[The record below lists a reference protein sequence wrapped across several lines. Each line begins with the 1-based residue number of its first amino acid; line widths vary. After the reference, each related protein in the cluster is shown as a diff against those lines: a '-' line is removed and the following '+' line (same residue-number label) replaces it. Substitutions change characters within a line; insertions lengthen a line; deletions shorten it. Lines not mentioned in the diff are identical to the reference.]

1 MINKTLKKS
10 FVALTTATMVAALAV
25 AIPAAARADGITCSE
40 VAAATK
46 YSARN
51 TQLCTGV
58 DQFGAKYE
66 IAMPKK
72 FNGTLIVWSHG
83 IRKNTNLPPIPVV
96 ADKGYIVDNSAE
108 IAPSPAIAAALL
120 KQGFALAGSGV
131 QTQGWNL
138 AEQVLATTIVIDQAI
153 ATFPAI
159 DRVAAWGASLGGLST
174 QILAE
179 TNPGLVEAVAPLCLS
194 DSALSEIT
202 MAGDF
207 LWGLKTLF
215 DPSIKAFGY
224 SSGDTGKGEM
234 LTDIQKV
241 LGVIVKLQTAITI
254 NPKTPKWPDTT
265 PASAAGLA
273 AVIPVRSAIL
283 LLGLVSGIST
293 QSNTYDASSG
303 PKGVPS
309 DETSFGLAISP
320 ALAVL
325 ENGAQAALLAVVA
338 NYDMELRAGG
348 IVYDNSKTNFAA
360 RLGDDS
366 DVYAAALSGKSAITG
381 MLSYLSALNPY
392 APRVK
397 ADASAVTAMKA
408 LGEISG
414 KITVPTITLT
424 ATADHITPPGATQYL
439 VNQYNSAIASGDSKK
454 GLLVNIWNKPADE
467 YTKFDAAGSPITPA
481 KPTNGTQHCNFTDSQ
496 WMMIAKMLT
505 DSAKSGKA
513 PTAKTVAAAIKKDKN
528 LFVDPNYTAPLL
540 KARQ

>member
-1 MINKTLKKS
+1 MKNINLKKS
-10 FVALTTATMVAALAV
+10 LVALTTAALVAALAV
-25 AIPAAARADGITCSE
+25 VIPTTASAAGPDCSGT
-40 VAAATK
+40 ALPK
-46 YSARN
+46 YPVYDV
-51 TQLCTGV
+51 QLCKGT
-58 DQFGAKYE
+58 DQFGAQYE

-96 ADKGYIVDNSAE
+96 APKGYLVDYSAE
-108 IAPSPAIAAALL
+108 IAPSPAIAASLL

-138 AEQVLATTIVIDQAI
+138 ADQVLATTIVIDQAI
-153 ATFPAI
+153 TTFPAI
-159 DRVAAWGASLGGLST
+159 DRVASWGASLGGLSS

-179 TNPGLVEAVAPLCLS
+179 SNPGIVDAVAPLCLS

-207 LWGLKTLF
+207 LWGVKTFF
-215 DPSIKAFGY
+215 DPTIKLSNY
-224 SSGDTGKGEM
+224 SSGTAGYTEM
-234 LTDIQKV
+234 VTDIGKV
-241 LGVIVKLQTAITI
+241 LTVFGT
-254 NPKTPKWPDTT
+254 
-265 PASAAGLA
+265 LA
-273 AVIPVRSAIL
+273 AAIKANPLAPAWPATSTAPATLKGIPVRSAVL
-283 LLGLVSGIST
+283 LLGLISGVST
-293 QSNTYDASSG
+293 QSSTYDSSSG
-303 PKGVPS
+303 PKGPL
-309 DETSFGLAISP
+309 ETSFGLVISP

-325 ENGAQAALLAVVA
+325 ENGAEAAILAVVA

-348 IVYDNSKTNFAA
+348 VVFDNSNTNYAA
-360 RLGDDS
+360 RLGDDG
-366 DVYAAALSGKSAITG
+366 DVYAAGLSGKTATAG
-381 MLSYLSALNPY
+381 MLGYLSALNPA
-392 APRVK
+392 APRVT
-397 ADASAVTAMKA
+397 ANPSAVAAMKA
-408 LGEISG
+408 QGEISG

-439 VNQYNSAIASGDSKK
+439 INQYNSAIASGDSKK

-513 PTAKTVAAAIKKDKN
+513 PSAKTVAAAIKKDKN

>member
-1 MINKTLKKS
+1 MKNINLKKS
-10 FVALTTATMVAALAV
+10 LVALTTAALVAALAV
-25 AIPAAARADGITCSE
+25 VIPTTARAAGPDCSGT
-40 VAAATK
+40 ALPK
-46 YSARN
+46 YPVYDV
-51 TQLCTGV
+51 QLCKGT

-72 FNGTLIVWSHG
+72 FNGTLIVWAHG
-83 IRKNTNLPPIPVV
+83 IRKNSNLPPIPVV
-96 ADKGYIVDNSAE
+96 APKGYLVDYSAE
-108 IAPSPAIAAALL
+108 IAPSPAIAASLL

-138 AEQVLATTIVIDQAI
+138 ADQVLATTIVIDQAI
-153 ATFPAI
+153 TTFPAI
-159 DRVAAWGASLGGLST
+159 DRVASWGASLGGLSS

-179 TNPGLVEAVAPLCLS
+179 SNPGLVDAVAPLCLS

-207 LWGLKTLF
+207 LWGVKTFF
-215 DPSIKAFGY
+215 DPTIKLSNY
-224 SSGDTGKGEM
+224 SSGTAGYTEM
-234 LTDIQKV
+234 VTDIGKV
-241 LGVIVKLQTAITI
+241 LTVFGT
-254 NPKTPKWPDTT
+254 
-265 PASAAGLA
+265 LA
-273 AVIPVRSAIL
+273 AAIKANPLAPAWPATSTAPATLKGIPVRSAVL
-283 LLGLVSGIST
+283 LLGLISGVST
-293 QSNTYDASSG
+293 QSSTYDSSSG
-303 PKGVPS
+303 PKGPL
-309 DETSFGLAISP
+309 ETSFGLVISP

-325 ENGAQAALLAVVA
+325 ENGAEAAILAVVA

-348 IVYDNSKTNFAA
+348 VVFDNSKTNYAA
-360 RLGDDS
+360 RLGDDG
-366 DVYAAALSGKSAITG
+366 DVYAAGLSGKTAIAG
-381 MLSYLSALNPY
+381 MLGYLSALNPA
-392 APRVK
+392 APRVT
-397 ADASAVTAMKA
+397 ADASAVAAMKA
-408 LGEISG
+408 QGEISG

-439 VNQYNSAIASGDSKK
+439 VNQYKSAIASGDSKK

-513 PTAKTVAAAIKKDKN
+513 PSAKTVAAAIKKDKN

>member
-1 MINKTLKKS
+1 MKNINLKKS
-10 FVALTTATMVAALAV
+10 LVALTTAALVAALAV
-25 AIPAAARADGITCSE
+25 VIPTTARAAGPDCSGT
-40 VAAATK
+40 ALPK
-46 YSARN
+46 YPVYDV
-51 TQLCTGV
+51 QLCKGT

-83 IRKNTNLPPIPVV
+83 IRKNSNLPPIPEV

-153 ATFPAI
+153 TTFPAI

-215 DPSIKAFGY
+215 DPSIKAVGY
-224 SSGDTGKGEM
+224 SSGETGYREM

-254 NPKTPKWPDTT
+254 DPKTPKWPDTT

-273 AVIPVRSAIL
+273 AAIPVRSAIL

-366 DVYAAALSGKSAITG
+366 DIYAAALSGKSAITG
-381 MLSYLSALNPY
+381 MLSYLSALNPA
-392 APRVK
+392 APRVT
-397 ADASAVTAMKA
+397 ANASSVAAMKA

-467 YTKFDAAGSPITPA
+467 YTKFVDGKPVKPA
-481 KPTNGTQHCNFTDSQ
+481 TPTNGTEHCNFTDSQ
-496 WMMIAKMLT
+496 LMMVAKMLT

>member
-1 MINKTLKKS
+1 MKNINLKKS
-10 FVALTTATMVAALAV
+10 LVALTTAALVAALAV
-25 AIPAAARADGITCSE
+25 VIPTTARAAGPDCSGT
-40 VAAATK
+40 ALPK
-46 YSARN
+46 YPVYDV
-51 TQLCTGV
+51 QLCKGT
-58 DQFGAKYE
+58 DQYGAKYE

-72 FNGTLIVWSHG
+72 FNGTLLVWSHG
-83 IRKNTNLPPIPVV
+83 IRKNSNLPAIPVV
-96 ADKGYIVDNSAE
+96 APKGYLVDNSAE
-108 IAPSPAIAAALL
+108 IAPTPDIAAKLL

-153 ATFPAI
+153 TTFPAI
-159 DRVAAWGASLGGLST
+159 DRVAAWGASLGGLSS

-207 LWGLKTLF
+207 LWGVKTLF
-215 DPSIKAFGY
+215 DPTIKLSNY
-224 SSGDTGKGEM
+224 SSGTTGYMEM
-234 LTDIQKV
+234 VGDIGKV
-241 LGVIVKLQTAITI
+241 LTVFGSLKAAISA
-254 NPKTPKWPDTT
+254 NPLAPAW
-265 PASAAGLA
+265 PASSTAPATLKG
-273 AVIPVRSAIL
+273 IPVRSAVL
-283 LLGLVSGIST
+283 LLGLISGIST
-293 QSNTYDASSG
+293 QSTTFDSSSG
-303 PKGVPS
+303 PKGPL
-309 DETSFGLAISP
+309 ETSFGLVISP

-325 ENGAQAALLAVVA
+325 ENGAQAAILAVVA

-348 IVYDNSKTNFAA
+348 VVFDNSKTNYAA
-360 RLGDDS
+360 RLGDDG
-366 DVYAAALSGKSAITG
+366 DVYAAGLSGKTATAG
-381 MLSYLSALNPY
+381 MLGYLSALNPA
-392 APRVK
+392 APRVT
-397 ADASAVTAMKA
+397 ANASAVASMKA

-439 VNQYNSAIASGDSKK
+439 INQYNSAISSGDSKK

-481 KPTNGTQHCNFTDSQ
+481 KTTNGTEHCNFTESQ
-496 WMMIAKMLT
+496 FMMIAKMLT

-513 PTAKTVAAAIKKDKN
+513 PSAKTVAAAIKKDKN

>member
-1 MINKTLKKS
+1 MKNINLKKS
-10 FVALTTATMVAALAV
+10 LVALTTAALVAALAV
-25 AIPAAARADGITCSE
+25 VIPTTARAAGPDCSGT
-40 VAAATK
+40 ALPK
-46 YSARN
+46 YPVYDV
-51 TQLCTGV
+51 QLCKGT

-72 FNGTLIVWSHG
+72 FNGTLIVWAHG

-96 ADKGYIVDNSAE
+96 APKGYLVDYSAE
-108 IAPSPAIAAALL
+108 IAPSPAIAASLL

-138 AEQVLATTIVIDQAI
+138 ADQVLATTIVIDQAI
-153 ATFPAI
+153 TTFPAI
-159 DRVAAWGASLGGLST
+159 DRVASWGASLGGLSS

-179 TNPGLVEAVAPLCLS
+179 SNPGLVDAVAPLCLS

-207 LWGLKTLF
+207 LWGVKTFF
-215 DPSIKAFGY
+215 DPTIKLSNY
-224 SSGDTGKGEM
+224 SSGTAGYTEM
-234 LTDIQKV
+234 VTDIGKV
-241 LGVIVKLQTAITI
+241 LTVFGT
-254 NPKTPKWPDTT
+254 
-265 PASAAGLA
+265 LA
-273 AVIPVRSAIL
+273 AAIKANPLAPAWPATSTAPATLKGIPVRSAVL
-283 LLGLVSGIST
+283 LLGLISGVST
-293 QSNTYDASSG
+293 QSSTYDSSSG
-303 PKGVPS
+303 PKGPL
-309 DETSFGLAISP
+309 ETSFGLVISP

-325 ENGAQAALLAVVA
+325 ENGAEAAILAVVA

-348 IVYDNSKTNFAA
+348 VVFDNSKTNYAA
-360 RLGDDS
+360 RLGDDG
-366 DVYAAALSGKSAITG
+366 DVYAAGLSGKTATAG
-381 MLSYLSALNPY
+381 MLGYLSALNPA
-392 APRVK
+392 APRVT
-397 ADASAVTAMKA
+397 ADASAVAAMKA
-408 LGEISG
+408 QGEISG

-439 VNQYNSAIASGDSKK
+439 VNQYKSAIASGDSKK

-513 PTAKTVAAAIKKDKN
+513 PSAKTVAAAIKKDKN
-528 LFVDPNYTAPLL
+528 LFVDPNYTPPLL

>member
-1 MINKTLKKS
+1 MKNINLKKS
-10 FVALTTATMVAALAV
+10 LVALTTAALVAALAV
-25 AIPAAARADGITCSE
+25 VIPTTARAAGPDCSGT
-40 VAAATK
+40 ALPK
-46 YSARN
+46 YPVYDV
-51 TQLCTGV
+51 QLCKGT

-96 ADKGYIVDNSAE
+96 APKGYLVDYSAE
-108 IAPSPAIAAALL
+108 IAPSPAIAASLL

-138 AEQVLATTIVIDQAI
+138 ADQVLATTIVIDQAI
-153 ATFPAI
+153 TTFPAI
-159 DRVAAWGASLGGLST
+159 DRVASWGASLGGLSS

-179 TNPGLVEAVAPLCLS
+179 SNPGLVDAVAPLCLS

-207 LWGLKTLF
+207 LWGVKTFF
-215 DPSIKAFGY
+215 DPTIKLSNY
-224 SSGDTGKGEM
+224 SSGTAGYTEM
-234 LTDIQKV
+234 VTDIGKV
-241 LGVIVKLQTAITI
+241 LTVFGT
-254 NPKTPKWPDTT
+254 
-265 PASAAGLA
+265 LA
-273 AVIPVRSAIL
+273 AAIKANPLAPAWPATSTAPATLKGIPVRSAVL
-283 LLGLVSGIST
+283 LLGLISGVST
-293 QSNTYDASSG
+293 QSSTYDSSSG
-303 PKGVPS
+303 PKGPL
-309 DETSFGLAISP
+309 ETSFGLVISP

-325 ENGAQAALLAVVA
+325 ENGAEAAILAVVA

-348 IVYDNSKTNFAA
+348 VVFDNSKTNYAA
-360 RLGDDS
+360 RLGDDG
-366 DVYAAALSGKSAITG
+366 DVYAAGLSGKTATAG
-381 MLSYLSALNPY
+381 MLGYLSALNPA
-392 APRVK
+392 APRVT
-397 ADASAVTAMKA
+397 ADASAVAAMKA
-408 LGEISG
+408 QGEISG

-424 ATADHITPPGATQYL
+424 ATADHITPPDATQYL
-439 VNQYNSAIASGDSKK
+439 INQYNSAIANGDSKK

-513 PTAKTVAAAIKKDKN
+513 PSAKTVAAAIKKDKN

>member
-1 MINKTLKKS
+1 MKNINLKKS
-10 FVALTTATMVAALAV
+10 LVALTTAALVAALAV
-25 AIPAAARADGITCSE
+25 VIPTTARAAGPDCSGT
-40 VAAATK
+40 ALPK
-46 YSARN
+46 YPVYDV
-51 TQLCTGV
+51 QLCKGT

-108 IAPSPAIAAALL
+108 IAPSPAIAASLL

-138 AEQVLATTIVIDQAI
+138 AEQVLATTIVIDQALT
-153 ATFPAI
+153 TFPAI

-179 TNPGLVEAVAPLCLS
+179 TNPGLVEAAAPLCLAE
-194 DSALSEIT
+194 SALSEIT

-224 SSGDTGKGEM
+224 TSGDAGKLEM

-254 NPKTPKWPDTT
+254 DPKTPKWPDTT

-273 AVIPVRSAIL
+273 AAIPVRSAIL

-366 DVYAAALSGKSAITG
+366 DVFAAALSGKSAITG
-381 MLSYLSALNPY
+381 MLGYLSALNPA
-392 APRVK
+392 APRVT
-397 ADASAVTAMKA
+397 ANASSVATMKA

-439 VNQYNSAIASGDSKK
+439 INQYNSAITNGESKK

-467 YTKFDAAGSPITPA
+467 YTKFVDGKPVKPA
-481 KPTNGTQHCNFTDSQ
+481 TPTNGTEHCNFTDSQ
-496 WMMIAKMLT
+496 FMMIAKMLT

-513 PTAKTVAAAIKKDKN
+513 PSAKTVAAAIRKDKN
-528 LFVDPNYTAPLL
+528 LFVDPNYTAPLF
-540 KARQ
+540 KYRQ

>member
-1 MINKTLKKS
+1 MKNINLKKS
-10 FVALTTATMVAALAV
+10 LVALTTAALVAALAV
-25 AIPAAARADGITCSE
+25 VIPTTARAAGPDCSGT
-40 VAAATK
+40 ALPK
-46 YSARN
+46 YPVYDV
-51 TQLCTGV
+51 QLCKGT
-58 DQFGAKYE
+58 DQYGAKYE

-72 FNGTLIVWSHG
+72 FNGTLLVWSHG
-83 IRKNTNLPPIPVV
+83 IRKNSNLPAIPVV
-96 ADKGYIVDNSAE
+96 APKGYLVDNSAE
-108 IAPSPAIAAALL
+108 IAPSPDIAAKLL

-159 DRVAAWGASLGGLST
+159 DRVAAWGASLGGLSS

-194 DSALSEIT
+194 DSALTEIT

-207 LWGLKTLF
+207 LWGVKTLF
-215 DPSIKAFGY
+215 DPTIKLAGYSAGSAGYVQMVTDIGKVLTVFGTLSAAIKANPLAPTWPAT
-224 SSGDTGKGEM
+224 STAPATLKG
-234 LTDIQKV
+234 
-241 LGVIVKLQTAITI
+241 
-254 NPKTPKWPDTT
+254 
-265 PASAAGLA
+265 
-273 AVIPVRSAIL
+273 IPVRSAVL
-283 LLGLVSGIST
+283 LLGLISGIST
-293 QSNTYDASSG
+293 QSTTFDSSSG
-303 PKGVPS
+303 PKGPL
-309 DETSFGLAISP
+309 ETSFGLVISP

-325 ENGAQAALLAVVA
+325 ENGAQAAILAVVA

-348 IVYDNSKTNFAA
+348 VVFDNSKTNYAA
-360 RLGDDS
+360 RLGDDG
-366 DVYAAALSGKSAITG
+366 DVYAAGLSGKTATAG
-381 MLSYLSALNPY
+381 MLGYLSALNPA
-392 APRVK
+392 APRVT
-397 ADASAVTAMKA
+397 ANASAVAAMKA

-414 KITVPTITLT
+414 KITVPTITLS

-439 VNQYNSAIASGDSKK
+439 INQYNSAITNGESKK

-481 KPTNGTQHCNFTDSQ
+481 KTTNGTEHCNFTESQ
-496 WMMIAKMLT
+496 FMMIAKMLT

-513 PTAKTVAAAIKKDKN
+513 PTAKTVAVAIKKDKN

>member
-1 MINKTLKKS
+1 MKNINLKKS
-10 FVALTTATMVAALAV
+10 LVALTTASLVAALAV
-25 AIPAAARADGITCSE
+25 VIPTTASAAGPDCSGT
-40 VAAATK
+40 ALPK
-46 YSARN
+46 YPVYDV
-51 TQLCTGV
+51 QLCKGT

-72 FNGTLIVWSHG
+72 FNGTLIVWAHG

-96 ADKGYIVDNSAE
+96 APKGYLVDYSAE
-108 IAPSPAIAAALL
+108 IAPSPAIAASLL

-138 AEQVLATTIVIDQAI
+138 ADQVLATTIVIDQAI
-153 ATFPAI
+153 TTFPAI
-159 DRVAAWGASLGGLST
+159 DRVASWGASLGGLSS

-179 TNPGLVEAVAPLCLS
+179 SNPGLVDAVAPLCLS

-207 LWGLKTLF
+207 LWGVKTFF
-215 DPSIKAFGY
+215 DPTIKLSNY
-224 SSGDTGKGEM
+224 SSGTAGYTEM
-234 LTDIQKV
+234 VTDIGKV
-241 LGVIVKLQTAITI
+241 LTVFGT
-254 NPKTPKWPDTT
+254 
-265 PASAAGLA
+265 LA
-273 AVIPVRSAIL
+273 AAIKANPLAPAWPATSTAPATLKGIPVRSAVL
-283 LLGLVSGIST
+283 LLGLISGVST
-293 QSNTYDASSG
+293 QSSTYDSSSG
-303 PKGVPS
+303 PKGPL
-309 DETSFGLAISP
+309 ETSFGLVISP

-325 ENGAQAALLAVVA
+325 ENGAEAAILAVVA

-348 IVYDNSKTNFAA
+348 VVFDNSKTNYAA
-360 RLGDDS
+360 RLGDDG
-366 DVYAAALSGKSAITG
+366 DVYAAGLSGKTATAG
-381 MLSYLSALNPY
+381 MLGYLSALNPA
-392 APRVK
+392 APRVT
-397 ADASAVTAMKA
+397 ADASAVAAMKA
-408 LGEISG
+408 QGEISG

-439 VNQYNSAIASGDSKK
+439 VNQYKSAIASGDSKK

-513 PTAKTVAAAIKKDKN
+513 PSAKTVAAAIKKDKN

>member
-1 MINKTLKKS
+1 MKNINLKKS
-10 FVALTTATMVAALAV
+10 LVALTTTALVAALAV
-25 AIPAAARADGITCSE
+25 VIPTTARAAEITCSE

-51 TQLCTGV
+51 TQLCSGV
-58 DQFGAKYE
+58 DQFGANYE

-72 FNGTLIVWSHG
+72 FNGTLIVYAHG
-83 IRKNTNLPPIPVV
+83 IRKNTNLPPIPI
-96 ADKGYIVDNSAE
+96 ASPKGYVVDASAD
-108 IAPSPAIAAALL
+108 IAPSPAIAASLL

-138 AEQVLATTIVIDQAI
+138 ADQVLATTIVIDQAI
-153 ATFPAI
+153 TTFPAI
-159 DRVAAWGASLGGLST
+159 DRVAAWGNSLGGLSV

-179 TNPGLVEAVAPLCLS
+179 TNPGLVDAVAPMCLAE
-194 DSALSEIT
+194 SALSEIT
-202 MAGDF
+202 LAGDF

-224 SSGDTGKGEM
+224 SSGDAGKNEM
-234 LTDIQKV
+234 IGDIQKV
-241 LGVIVKLQTAITI
+241 LEVIIKLQTAITI
-254 NPKTPKWPDTT
+254 DPKTPKWPDTT
-265 PASAAGLA
+265 PASAAGLTA
-273 AVIPVRSAIL
+273 KIPVRSAIL

-303 PKGVPS
+303 PKGVPT

-338 NYDMELRAGG
+338 NYDMELRASG

-366 DVYAAALSGKSAITG
+366 DVFAAALSGKSAITA
-381 MLSYLSALNPY
+381 MLGYLSAPTL
-392 APRVK
+392 APRVT
-397 ADASAVTAMKA
+397 ADASAVAAMKA

-414 KITVPTITLT
+414 KITVPTITLS

-439 VNQYNSAIASGDSKK
+439 INQYNSAITNGESKK

-467 YTKFDAAGSPITPA
+467 YTKFVDGKPVKPA
-481 KPTNGTQHCNFTDSQ
+481 TPTNGTEHCNFTGSQ
-496 WMMIAKMLT
+496 FMMIAKMLT

>member
-1 MINKTLKKS
+1 MKNINLKKS
-10 FVALTTATMVAALAV
+10 LVALTTAALVAALAV
-25 AIPAAARADGITCSE
+25 VIPTTARAAGPDCSGT
-40 VAAATK
+40 ALPK
-46 YSARN
+46 YPVYDV
-51 TQLCTGV
+51 QLCKGT

-72 FNGTLIVWSHG
+72 FNGTLLVWSHG
-83 IRKNTNLPPIPVV
+83 IRKNSNLPAIPVV
-96 ADKGYIVDNSAE
+96 APKGYLVDNSAE
-108 IAPSPAIAAALL
+108 IAPSPDIAAKLL

-159 DRVAAWGASLGGLST
+159 DRVAAWGASLGGLSS

-194 DSALSEIT
+194 DSALTEIT

-207 LWGLKTLF
+207 LWGVKTLF
-215 DPSIKAFGY
+215 DPTIKLANYSAGAAGYVEMVTDIGKVLTVFGTLSAAIKANPLAPTWPAT
-224 SSGDTGKGEM
+224 STAPATLKG
-234 LTDIQKV
+234 
-241 LGVIVKLQTAITI
+241 
-254 NPKTPKWPDTT
+254 
-265 PASAAGLA
+265 
-273 AVIPVRSAIL
+273 IPVRSAVL
-283 LLGLVSGIST
+283 LLGLISGIST
-293 QSNTYDASSG
+293 QSTTFDSSSG
-303 PKGVPS
+303 PKGPL
-309 DETSFGLAISP
+309 ETSFGLVISP

-325 ENGAQAALLAVVA
+325 ENGAQAAILAVVA

-348 IVYDNSKTNFAA
+348 VVFDNSKTNYAA
-360 RLGDDS
+360 RLGDDG
-366 DVYAAALSGKSAITG
+366 DVYAAGLSGKTATAG
-381 MLSYLSALNPY
+381 MLGYLSALNPA
-392 APRVK
+392 APRVT
-397 ADASAVTAMKA
+397 ADASAVASMKA

-439 VNQYNSAIASGDSKK
+439 INQYNSAIASGDSKK

-481 KPTNGTQHCNFTDSQ
+481 KTTNGTEHCNFTESQ
-496 WMMIAKMLT
+496 FMMIAKMLT

>member
-1 MINKTLKKS
+1 MKNINLKKS
-10 FVALTTATMVAALAV
+10 LVALTTAALVAALAV
-25 AIPAAARADGITCSE
+25 VIPTTARAAGPDCSGT
-40 VAAATK
+40 ALPK
-46 YSARN
+46 YPVYDV
-51 TQLCTGV
+51 QLCKGT

-72 FNGTLIVWSHG
+72 FNGTLIVWAHG
-83 IRKNTNLPPIPVV
+83 IRKNSNLPPIPVV
-96 ADKGYIVDNSAE
+96 APKGYLVDYSAE
-108 IAPSPAIAAALL
+108 IAPSPAIAASLL

-138 AEQVLATTIVIDQAI
+138 ADQVLATTIVIDQAI
-153 ATFPAI
+153 TTFPAI
-159 DRVAAWGASLGGLST
+159 DRVASWGASLGGLSS

-179 TNPGLVEAVAPLCLS
+179 SNPGLVDAVAPLCLS

-207 LWGLKTLF
+207 LWGVKTFF
-215 DPSIKAFGY
+215 DPTIKLSNY
-224 SSGDTGKGEM
+224 SSGTAGYTEM
-234 LTDIQKV
+234 VTDIGKV
-241 LGVIVKLQTAITI
+241 LTVFGT
-254 NPKTPKWPDTT
+254 
-265 PASAAGLA
+265 LA
-273 AVIPVRSAIL
+273 AAIKANPLAPAWPATSTAPATLKGIPVRSAVL
-283 LLGLVSGIST
+283 LLGLISGVST
-293 QSNTYDASSG
+293 QSSTYDSSSG
-303 PKGVPS
+303 PKGPL
-309 DETSFGLAISP
+309 ETSFGLVISP

-325 ENGAQAALLAVVA
+325 ENGAEAAILAVVA

-348 IVYDNSKTNFAA
+348 VVFDNSKTNYAA
-360 RLGDDS
+360 RLGDDG
-366 DVYAAALSGKSAITG
+366 DVYAAGLSGKTATAG
-381 MLSYLSALNPY
+381 MLGYLSALNPA
-392 APRVK
+392 APRVT
-397 ADASAVTAMKA
+397 ADASAVAAMKA
-408 LGEISG
+408 QGEISG

-439 VNQYNSAIASGDSKK
+439 VNQYKRAIASGDSKK

-513 PTAKTVAAAIKKDKN
+513 PSAKTVAAAIKKDKN

>member
-1 MINKTLKKS
+1 MKNINLKKS
-10 FVALTTATMVAALAV
+10 LVALTTAALVAALAV
-25 AIPAAARADGITCSE
+25 VIPTTARAAGPDCSGT
-40 VAAATK
+40 ALPK
-46 YSARN
+46 YPVYDV
-51 TQLCTGV
+51 QLCKGT

-72 FNGTLIVWSHG
+72 FNGTLLVWSHG
-83 IRKNTNLPPIPVV
+83 IRKNSNLPAIPVV
-96 ADKGYIVDNSAE
+96 APKGYLVDNSAE
-108 IAPSPAIAAALL
+108 IAPTPDIAAKLL

-153 ATFPAI
+153 TTFPAI
-159 DRVAAWGASLGGLST
+159 DRVAAWGASLGGLSS

-179 TNPGLVEAVAPLCLS
+179 TNPGLVEAVATLCLS

-207 LWGLKTLF
+207 LWGVKTLF
-215 DPSIKAFGY
+215 DPTIKLANYSAGAAGYVEMVTDIGKVLTVFGTISATIKA
-224 SSGDTGKGEM
+224 
-234 LTDIQKV
+234 
-241 LGVIVKLQTAITI
+241 
-254 NPKTPKWPDTT
+254 NPLT
-265 PASAAGLA
+265 PAWPATSTAPATLTGP
-273 AVIPVRSAIL
+273 IPVRSAVL
-283 LLGLVSGIST
+283 LLGLISGIST
-293 QSNTYDASSG
+293 QSTTFDSSSG
-303 PKGVPS
+303 PKGPL
-309 DETSFGLAISP
+309 ETSFGLAISP

-325 ENGAQAALLAVVA
+325 ENGAQAAILAVVA

-348 IVYDNSKTNFAA
+348 VVFDNSKTNYAA
-360 RLGDDS
+360 RLGDDG
-366 DVYAAALSGKSAITG
+366 DVYAAGLSGKTATAG
-381 MLSYLSALNPY
+381 MLGYLSALNPA
-392 APRVK
+392 APRVT
-397 ADASAVTAMKA
+397 ADASAVAAMKA
-408 LGEISG
+408 QGEISG
-414 KITVPTITLT
+414 KITVPTITLS

-481 KPTNGTQHCNFTDSQ
+481 KTTNGTEHCNFTESQ
-496 WMMIAKMLT
+496 FMMIAKMLT

>member
-1 MINKTLKKS
+1 MKNINLKKS
-10 FVALTTATMVAALAV
+10 LVALTTAALVAALAV
-25 AIPAAARADGITCSE
+25 VIPTTARAAGPDCSGT
-40 VAAATK
+40 ALPK
-46 YSARN
+46 YPVYDV
-51 TQLCTGV
+51 QLCKGT
-58 DQFGAKYE
+58 DQYGAKYE

-72 FNGTLIVWSHG
+72 FNGTLLVWSHG
-83 IRKNTNLPPIPVV
+83 IRKNSNLPAIPVV
-96 ADKGYIVDNSAE
+96 APKGYLVDNSAE
-108 IAPSPAIAAALL
+108 IAPTPDIAAKLL

-159 DRVAAWGASLGGLST
+159 DRIAAWGASLGGLSS

-194 DSALSEIT
+194 DSALTEIT

-207 LWGLKTLF
+207 LWGVKTLF
-215 DPSIKAFGY
+215 DPTIKLANYSAGAAGYVEMVTDIGKVLTVFGTLSAAIKANPLAPTWPAT
-224 SSGDTGKGEM
+224 STAPATLKG
-234 LTDIQKV
+234 
-241 LGVIVKLQTAITI
+241 
-254 NPKTPKWPDTT
+254 
-265 PASAAGLA
+265 
-273 AVIPVRSAIL
+273 IPVRSAVL
-283 LLGLVSGIST
+283 LLGLISGIST
-293 QSNTYDASSG
+293 QSTTFDSSSG
-303 PKGVPS
+303 PAGPL
-309 DETSFGLAISP
+309 ETSFGLVISP

-325 ENGAQAALLAVVA
+325 ENGAQAAILAVVA

-348 IVYDNSKTNFAA
+348 VVFDNSKTNYAA
-360 RLGDDS
+360 RLGDDG
-366 DVYAAALSGKSAITG
+366 DVYAAGLSGKTATAG
-381 MLSYLSALNPY
+381 MLGYLSALNPA
-392 APRVK
+392 APRVA
-397 ADASAVTAMKA
+397 ADASAVASMKA

-439 VNQYNSAIASGDSKK
+439 INQYNSAIASGDSKK

-481 KPTNGTQHCNFTDSQ
+481 KTTNGTEHCNFTESQ
-496 WMMIAKMLT
+496 FMMIAKMLT

-513 PTAKTVAAAIKKDKN
+513 PSAKTVAAAIKKDKN

>member
-1 MINKTLKKS
+1 MKNINLKKS
-10 FVALTTATMVAALAV
+10 LVALTTAALVAALAV
-25 AIPAAARADGITCSE
+25 VIPTTARAAGPDCSGT
-40 VAAATK
+40 ALPK
-46 YSARN
+46 YPVYDV
-51 TQLCTGV
+51 QLCKGT
-58 DQFGAKYE
+58 DQYGAKYE

-72 FNGTLIVWSHG
+72 FNGTLLVWSHG
-83 IRKNTNLPPIPVV
+83 IRKNSNLPAIPVV
-96 ADKGYIVDNSAE
+96 APKGYLVDNSAE
-108 IAPSPAIAAALL
+108 IAPTPDIAAKLL

-159 DRVAAWGASLGGLST
+159 DRVAAWGASLGGLSS

-207 LWGLKTLF
+207 LWGVKTLF
-215 DPSIKAFGY
+215 DPTIKLSNY
-224 SSGDTGKGEM
+224 SSGTTGYMEM
-234 LTDIQKV
+234 VGDIGKV
-241 LGVIVKLQTAITI
+241 LTVFGTL
-254 NPKTPKWPDTT
+254 
-265 PASAAGLA
+265 SAAIKANPLA
-273 AVIPVRSAIL
+273 PTWPATSTAPAALKGIPVRSAVL
-283 LLGLVSGIST
+283 LLGLISGIST
-293 QSNTYDASSG
+293 QSTTFDSSSG
-303 PKGVPS
+303 PAGPL
-309 DETSFGLAISP
+309 ETSFGLVISP

-325 ENGAQAALLAVVA
+325 ENGAQAAILAVVA

-348 IVYDNSKTNFAA
+348 VVFDNSKTNYAA
-360 RLGDDS
+360 RLGDDG
-366 DVYAAALSGKSAITG
+366 DVYAAGLSGKTATAG
-381 MLSYLSALNPY
+381 MLGYLSALNPA
-392 APRVK
+392 APRVT
-397 ADASAVTAMKA
+397 ANASAVASMKA

-424 ATADHITPPGATQYL
+424 ATADHISPPGATQYL
-439 VNQYNSAIASGDSKK
+439 INQYNSAISSGDSKK

-467 YTKFDAAGSPITPA
+467 YTKFDAAGIPITPA
-481 KPTNGTQHCNFTDSQ
+481 KTTNGTEHCNFTESQ
-496 WMMIAKMLT
+496 FMMIAKMLN

>member
-1 MINKTLKKS
+1 MKNINLKKS
-10 FVALTTATMVAALAV
+10 LVALTTAALVAALAV
-25 AIPAAARADGITCSE
+25 VIPTTARAAGPDCSGT
-40 VAAATK
+40 ALPK
-46 YSARN
+46 YPVYDV
-51 TQLCTGV
+51 QLCKGT

-72 FNGTLIVWSHG
+72 FNGTLIVWAHG
-83 IRKNTNLPPIPVV
+83 IRKNSNLPPIPVV
-96 ADKGYIVDNSAE
+96 APKGYLVDYSAE
-108 IAPSPAIAAALL
+108 IAPSPAIAASLL

-138 AEQVLATTIVIDQAI
+138 ADQVLATTIVIDQAI
-153 ATFPAI
+153 TTFPAI
-159 DRVAAWGASLGGLST
+159 DRVASWGASLGGLSS

-179 TNPGLVEAVAPLCLS
+179 SNPGLVDAVAPLCLS

-207 LWGLKTLF
+207 LWGVKTFF
-215 DPSIKAFGY
+215 DPTIKLSNY
-224 SSGDTGKGEM
+224 SSGTAGYTEM
-234 LTDIQKV
+234 VTDIGKV
-241 LGVIVKLQTAITI
+241 LTVFGT
-254 NPKTPKWPDTT
+254 
-265 PASAAGLA
+265 LA
-273 AVIPVRSAIL
+273 AAIKANPLAPAWPATSTAPATLKGIPVRSAVL
-283 LLGLVSGIST
+283 LLGLISGVST
-293 QSNTYDASSG
+293 QSSTYDSSSG
-303 PKGVPS
+303 PKGPL
-309 DETSFGLAISP
+309 ETSFGLVISP

-325 ENGAQAALLAVVA
+325 ENGAEAAILAVVA

-348 IVYDNSKTNFAA
+348 VVFDNSKTNYAA
-360 RLGDDS
+360 RLGDDG
-366 DVYAAALSGKSAITG
+366 DVYAAGLSGKTATAG
-381 MLSYLSALNPY
+381 MLGYLSALNPA
-392 APRVK
+392 APRVT
-397 ADASAVTAMKA
+397 ADASAVAAMKA
-408 LGEISG
+408 QGEISG

-513 PTAKTVAAAIKKDKN
+513 PSAKTVAAAIKKDKN

>member
-1 MINKTLKKS
+1 MKNINLKKS
-10 FVALTTATMVAALAV
+10 LVALTTAALVAALAV
-25 AIPAAARADGITCSE
+25 VIPTTARAAGPDCSGT
-40 VAAATK
+40 ALPK
-46 YSARN
+46 YPVYDV
-51 TQLCTGV
+51 QLCKGT

-108 IAPSPAIAAALL
+108 IAPSPAIAASLL

-153 ATFPAI
+153 TTFPAI

-179 TNPGLVEAVAPLCLS
+179 TNPGLVEAAAPLCLAE
-194 DSALSEIT
+194 SALSEIT

-224 SSGDTGKGEM
+224 TSGDAGKLEM

-254 NPKTPKWPDTT
+254 DPKTPKWPNTT

-273 AVIPVRSAIL
+273 AAIPVRSAIL

-366 DVYAAALSGKSAITG
+366 DVFAAALSGKSAITG
-381 MLSYLSALNPY
+381 MLGYLSALNPA
-392 APRVK
+392 APRVT
-397 ADASAVTAMKA
+397 ANASSVATMKA

-439 VNQYNSAIASGDSKK
+439 INQYNSAIASGDSKK

-467 YTKFDAAGSPITPA
+467 YTKFVDGKPVKPA
-481 KPTNGTQHCNFTDSQ
+481 TPTNGTEHCNFTDSQ
-496 WMMIAKMLT
+496 WLMIAKMLT

-513 PTAKTVAAAIKKDKN
+513 PSAKTVAAAIKKDKN

>member
-1 MINKTLKKS
+1 MKNINLKKS
-10 FVALTTATMVAALAV
+10 LVALTTAALVAALAV
-25 AIPAAARADGITCSE
+25 VIPTTARAAGPDCSGT
-40 VAAATK
+40 ALPK
-46 YSARN
+46 YPVYDV
-51 TQLCTGV
+51 QLCKGT

-72 FNGTLIVWSHG
+72 FNGTLIVWAHG

-96 ADKGYIVDNSAE
+96 APKGYLVDYSAE
-108 IAPSPAIAAALL
+108 IAPSPAIAASLL

-138 AEQVLATTIVIDQAI
+138 ADQVLATTIVIDQAI
-153 ATFPAI
+153 TTFPAI
-159 DRVAAWGASLGGLST
+159 DRVASWGASLGGLSS

-179 TNPGLVEAVAPLCLS
+179 SNPGLVDAVAPLCLS

-207 LWGLKTLF
+207 LWGVKTFF
-215 DPSIKAFGY
+215 DPTIKLSNY
-224 SSGDTGKGEM
+224 SSGTAGYTEM
-234 LTDIQKV
+234 VTDIGKV
-241 LGVIVKLQTAITI
+241 LTVFGTLAAAIKA
-254 NPKTPKWPDTT
+254 NPTT
-265 PASAAGLA
+265 PAWPATSTAPATLKG
-273 AVIPVRSAIL
+273 IPVRSAIL
-283 LLGLVSGIST
+283 LLGLISGVST
-293 QSNTYDASSG
+293 QSSTYDSSSG
-303 PKGVPS
+303 PKGPL
-309 DETSFGLAISP
+309 ETSFGLVISP

-325 ENGAQAALLAVVA
+325 ENGAEAAILAVVA

-348 IVYDNSKTNFAA
+348 VVFDNSKTNYAA
-360 RLGDDS
+360 RLGDDG
-366 DVYAAALSGKSAITG
+366 DVYAAGLSGKTATAG
-381 MLSYLSALNPY
+381 MLGYLSALNPA
-392 APRVK
+392 APRVT
-397 ADASAVTAMKA
+397 ANASAVTSMKA

-439 VNQYNSAIASGDSKK
+439 INQYNSAIASGDSKK

-481 KPTNGTQHCNFTDSQ
+481 KTTNGTEHCNFTESQ
-496 WMMIAKMLT
+496 FMMIAKMLA
-505 DSAKSGKA
+505 DAAKSGKA

>member
-1 MINKTLKKS
+1 MKNINLKKS
-10 FVALTTATMVAALAV
+10 LVALTTAALVAALAV
-25 AIPAAARADGITCSE
+25 VIPTTARAAGPDCSGT
-40 VAAATK
+40 ALPK
-46 YSARN
+46 YPVYDV
-51 TQLCTGV
+51 QLCKGT

-108 IAPSPAIAAALL
+108 IAPSPAIAASLL

-153 ATFPAI
+153 TTFPAI

-179 TNPGLVEAVAPLCLS
+179 TNPGLVEAAAPLCLAE
-194 DSALSEIT
+194 SALSEIT

-224 SSGDTGKGEM
+224 TSGDAGKLEM

-241 LGVIVKLQTAITI
+241 LGVIVKLKTAIAI
-254 NPKTPKWPDTT
+254 DPKTPKWPSTS
-265 PASAAGLA
+265 PASTAGLQA
-273 AVIPVRSAIL
+273 APIPVRSAIL

-348 IVYDNSKTNFAA
+348 IVYDNSKTNYAA

-366 DVYAAALSGKSAITG
+366 DVFAAALSGKSAITG
-381 MLSYLSALNPY
+381 MLSYLSALNPN
-392 APRVK
+392 APRVT
-397 ADASAVTAMKA
+397 ADASAVAAMKA

-439 VNQYNSAIASGDSKK
+439 VNQYKSAIASGDSKK

-467 YTKFDAAGSPITPA
+467 YTKFVDGKPVTPA
-481 KPTNGTQHCNFTDSQ
+481 PVTNGTEHCNFTDSQ
-496 WMMIAKMLT
+496 FMMIAKMLT